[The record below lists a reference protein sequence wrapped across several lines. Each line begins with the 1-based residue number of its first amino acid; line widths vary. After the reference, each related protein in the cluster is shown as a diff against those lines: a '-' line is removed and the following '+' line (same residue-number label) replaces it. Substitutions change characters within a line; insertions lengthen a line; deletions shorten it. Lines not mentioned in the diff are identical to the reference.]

1 MTRTVR
7 LRWWISAVVCLGAV
21 AWLLT
26 AGLASNVQ
34 YFRTAAEAVAERT
47 ADGAHTLRLAGA
59 VVPGSIHQTA
69 TGVDFAVTDGH
80 ATVQVHHEGASPEL
94 FTAGAPVVC
103 QGHWVNTV
111 FTSDLIL
118 IKHGSDYRPPKVT
131 TAKAAPQP
139 PKAAP

>member
-7 LRWWISAVVCLGAV
+7 LRWWVAAAVCIGAV

-34 YFRTAAEAVAERT
+34 YFRTAGEAVAERA

-69 TGVDFAVTDGH
+69 SGVDFAVTDGH
-80 ATVQVHHEGASPEL
+80 ATVQVHHVGSSPEL
-94 FTAGAPVVC
+94 FAAGAPVVC
-103 QGHWVNTV
+103 QGHWVHTV
-111 FTSDLIL
+111 FSSDLIL
-118 IKHGSDYRPPKVT
+118 IKHGSDYRPPKVAT
-131 TAKAAPQP
+131 NAAEV
-139 PKAAP
+139 AP